1 MHRRTRRQIRRA
13 AHSMKSNCNTF
24 GALRLGLMARELE
37 LGGLL
42 ADAAPLAALD
52 GEYARVAAA
61 LEELCTG

>member
-1 MHRRTRRQIRRA
+1 
-13 AHSMKSNCNTF
+13 MKSNCNTF